1 MTIFI
6 TNPKERARFMRFALV
21 GVIGACVDFGT
32 YSLLH
37 DLLGVQ
43 AVIASVFSFI
53 AAVTSNFIWNRF
65 WTYPDSRSKAIPQ
78 QLLQFAIVSGIG
90 LTIRTPIFALLVKP
104 MTSLFNN
111 LPDLPIVLP
120 SFVGGDKVALAMAV
134 LIVMFW
140 NFFIN
145 RFWTYSDVD
154 QHKPAKIAS
163 FQRNRG

>member
-43 AVIASVFSFI
+43 AVLASVFSFI

-78 QLLQFAIVSGIG
+78 QLFQFAIVSGIG

-104 MTSLFNN
+104 MTVLFNN
-111 LPDLPIVLP
+111 LPRFPIIPLNH
-120 SFVGGDKVALAMAV
+120 VGGDKVALATAV

-154 QHKPAKIAS
+154 QREPARIS
-163 FQRNRG
+163 SLRRGRG

>member
-1 MTIFI
+1 
-6 TNPKERARFMRFALV
+6 MRFALV

-43 AVIASVFSFI
+43 AVIASIFSFI

-65 WTYPDSRSKAIPQ
+65 WTYPDSRTKAIHQ
-78 QLLQFAIVSGIG
+78 QVIQFAIVSVIG

-104 MTSLFNN
+104 MTTLFNN
-111 LPDLPIVLP
+111 LHQLAIPPLNLI
-120 SFVGGDKVALAMAV
+120 GGDKVALAMAV

-154 QHKPAKIAS
+154 QHKPVSITPL
-163 FQRNRG
+163 QRNRG

>member
-32 YSLLH
+32 YALLH

-43 AVIASVFSFI
+43 AVVASIFSFI

-65 WTYPDSRSKAIPQ
+65 WTYPDSRSKAIHQ
-78 QLLQFAIVSGIG
+78 QLVQFMIVSGIG

-104 MTSLFNN
+104 MTTLFNN
-111 LPDLPIVLP
+111 LHQLSIGPLNLI
-120 SFVGGDKVALAMAV
+120 GGDKVALATAV

-154 QHKPAKIAS
+154 QHEPARVS
-163 FQRNRG
+163 PFQRNRG

>member
-1 MTIFI
+1 MTMFI

-21 GVIGACVDFGT
+21 GVIGAFVDFGT

-37 DLLGVQ
+37 DFLGVQ
-43 AVIASVFSFI
+43 AVIASVFSFM

-90 LTIRTPIFALLVKP
+90 LSIRTPIFALLVKP
-104 MTSLFNN
+104 MTKLFENKPN
-111 LPDLPIVLP
+111 FPIIP
-120 SFVGGDKVALAMAV
+120 MNIVGGDKVALAMAV

-154 QHKPAKIAS
+154 QHKPAKIAF
-163 FQRNRG
+163 FQRDRG